1 MKSVNDV
8 GIEVERPAVVGDEVG
23 AAEEADGD
31 GFGAAD
37 EAEDDGF
44 GAADEAEDDGFG
56 AADEAED
63 DGFGAADEAGD
74 DINGFGCSSDFLG
87 RRMNR
92 AQDGDV
98 VLGASV
104 VEGEV
109 DKSEV

>member
-1 MKSVNDV
+1 MKSVKDV
-8 GIEVERPAVVGDEVG
+8 GVEVERPAVVGDRVE
-23 AAEEADGD
+23 
-31 GFGAAD
+31 AAD

-63 DGFGAADEAGD
+63 DGFGY
-74 DINGFGCSSDFLG
+74 ISDFFG
-87 RRMNR
+87 RRRNR
-92 AQDGDV
+92 DQDSPV
-98 VLGASV
+98 VLEASV